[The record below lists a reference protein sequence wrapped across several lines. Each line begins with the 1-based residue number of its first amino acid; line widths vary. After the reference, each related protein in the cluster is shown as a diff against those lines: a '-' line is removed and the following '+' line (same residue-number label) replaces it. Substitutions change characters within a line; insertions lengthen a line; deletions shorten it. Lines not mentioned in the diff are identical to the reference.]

1 MKLQL
6 TLLDDLF
13 YRGTGPTG
21 DTGPT
26 GATGPTGD
34 SGPSFNT
41 YAMVH
46 DESNAVVPKTF
57 PITFDTTNLSS
68 GMFTT
73 QELETFTYQMKVL
86 I

>member
-1 MKLQL
+1 MNNWKQ
-6 TLLDDLF
+6 
-13 YRGTGPTG
+13 GPTG
-21 DTGPT
+21 PQGRT

-73 QELETFTYQMKVL
+73 QELETFYIPDEDTY
-86 I
+86 IIH